1 MRSCRAARPDRVA
14 GLATVPNRERV
25 SKRTTGRGEMQ
36 SSGLRQGQAVAA
48 GGGLLLI
55 ISLFLPWFGAAG
67 AESLSGWEGQTTDDI
82 YLLITA
88 LVALGALAL
97 GGGAMLPGLT
107 WSGATALLGG
117 VATILMLWLV
127 VIDFPDGGDRK
138 IGLFLGL
145 LAVLVI
151 AAGGFMATMDD
162 APSTRSERY

>member
-1 MRSCRAARPDRVA
+1 
-14 GLATVPNRERV
+14 
-25 SKRTTGRGEMQ
+25 MQ
-36 SSGLRQGQAVAA
+36 SRQVRQGQAIAG

-55 ISLFLPWFGAAG
+55 ISLFLPWFGAPG
-67 AESLSGWEGQTTDDI
+67 AESLSGWEGQTTNDI

-127 VIDFPDGGDRK
+127 VIDFPDGGERK
-138 IGLFLGL
+138 IGIFLGL

-162 APSTRSERY
+162 APSARSERF

>member
-1 MRSCRAARPDRVA
+1 
-14 GLATVPNRERV
+14 
-25 SKRTTGRGEMQ
+25 MQ

-67 AESLSGWEGQTTDDI
+67 AESLSGWEGQTTNDI